1 MMRGQFTQIMN
12 KQPKINRIHYNRAL
26 IQIGLGLFRLG
37 RFDEANVLLMEVCQT
52 PRLRESLAQSNKH
65 FDDDTNERK
74 LQRPSHLHINLE
86 TLECVYM
93 TTSMF
98 LEIPNI
104 SANKFTIQKNVIS
117 KNFRKLIDQYDSKGI
132 QFLP

>member
-1 MMRGQFTQIMN
+1 
-12 KQPKINRIHYNRAL
+12 
-26 IQIGLGLFRLG
+26 
-37 RFDEANVLLMEVCQT
+37 
-52 PRLRESLAQSNKH
+52 LAQSNKH
-65 FDDDTNERK
+65 FEDDTNERK

-132 QFLP
+132 